1 VATVTS
7 TTTIERH
14 PDIMAL
20 RMKYEQ
26 ANETQIAHIVNGLAL
41 MAGLYLAISPWV
53 VGFQALTPLAIT
65 NVFTGLVLVALT
77 FGLATAYG
85 RLHGLAWV
93 IPFIGAWTF
102 VAPWVIRGGDFNT
115 TPAVANNVT
124 IGAVCFVLG
133 LATLFIGTFMG
144 TRKLRH

>member
-1 VATVTS
+1 MTSS
-7 TTTIERH
+7 TTSIERH
-14 PDIMAL
+14 PDIVAL

-26 ANETQIAHIVNGLAL
+26 ASETGVAHIINGLGV
-41 MAGLYLAISPWV
+41 MAGLFLAISPWV

-65 NVFTGLVLVALT
+65 NLLTGLVLVALA

-93 IPFIGAWTF
+93 VPFLGAWTF
-102 VAPWVIRGGDFNT
+102 VAPWVIRGGVDTN
-115 TPAVANNVT
+115 PAVTTNIA

-133 LATLFIGTFMG
+133 LTTMYLGSRTP
-144 TRKLRH
+144 RR